1 VLNRTYDDEVCSVA
15 RALEVVGERWTLL
28 IIRDAFRGVRRFDDF
43 QHRLGIARN
52 VLANRLE
59 RLVENEILERR
70 RYSEHPPRYEY
81 RLTDRG
87 RDLYP
92 VVFNLM
98 RWGDRYAAPDGPPLL
113 LRHRDCGGSPD
124 DHLFCTKCGQPLQA
138 RDIET
143 RRGPGDRAAA

>member
-1 VLNRTYDDEVCSVA
+1 VLNRTYDDQVCSVA

-70 RYSEHPPRYEY
+70 LYSEHPPRYEY

-92 VVFNLM
+92 VIFSLL

-113 LRHRDCGGSPD
+113 LRHRDCGGSLD
-124 DHLFCTKCGQPLQA
+124 DHRMCTKCGQPLTA

-143 RRGPGDRAAA
+143 QRGPGDRAAA